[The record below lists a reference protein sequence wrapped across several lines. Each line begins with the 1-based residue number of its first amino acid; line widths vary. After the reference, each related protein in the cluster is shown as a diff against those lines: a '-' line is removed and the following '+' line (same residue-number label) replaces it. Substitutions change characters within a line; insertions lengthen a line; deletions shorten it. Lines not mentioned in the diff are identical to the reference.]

1 MKVKHSIERKVFF
14 IFGGFTLLIG
24 LTFSLVSLI
33 TAFTIEDS
41 ILEKILAHEAEVI
54 AQEFK
59 AGKTKP
65 VARLDYMNFY
75 SDLANAPREIMR
87 AKIKNPTIT
96 EVFSDSRHH
105 YHVVDVRVNDH
116 QIGWLVADVT
126 EFLSVSNQSNNLLQV
141 AIILLTTAIL
151 FSLWLA
157 YRIALR
163 TTKPISSLANALEE
177 YAKTNTALDI
187 SAFKTGDEIEYL
199 ANTIETALS
208 DLNAS
213 LQRESDFNRDV
224 SHELRTPLTVIN
236 NTLALS
242 KQRGLNPNDQQQLS
256 DSADKITRIVKTLLA
271 LARSETL
278 PLETLNLRAIIEDSV
293 LLFEQRLSANEF
305 EVHLNI
311 PEQVAIEGN
320 PELILLLSNNLI
332 ENALSYATDNLL
344 TITLSGTQLSFANK
358 GFTSLIA
365 NAEAIV
371 QPNIKQQD
379 SSGIGQGLYLV
390 NRIANRLRW
399 KMSINTEGNNYL
411 VSFIIQ

>member
-1 MKVKHSIERKVFF
+1 
-14 IFGGFTLLIG
+14 
-24 LTFSLVSLI
+24 
-33 TAFTIEDS
+33 
-41 ILEKILAHEAEVI
+41 
-54 AQEFK
+54 
-59 AGKTKP
+59 
-65 VARLDYMNFY
+65 
-75 SDLANAPREIMR
+75 
-87 AKIKNPTIT
+87 
-96 EVFSDSRHH
+96 
-105 YHVVDVRVNDH
+105 
-116 QIGWLVADVT
+116 
-126 EFLSVSNQSNNLLQV
+126 
-141 AIILLTTAIL
+141 
-151 FSLWLA
+151 
-157 YRIALR
+157 
-163 TTKPISSLANALEE
+163 
-177 YAKTNTALDI
+177 
-187 SAFKTGDEIEYL
+187 
-199 ANTIETALS
+199 ALS

-242 KQRGLNPNDQQQLS
+242 KQRGLNPIDQQQLC

-293 LLFEQRLSANEF
+293 LLFEQQLSANEF

-332 ENALSYATDNLL
+332 ENALSYATDKLL